1 MSEHRLDCDTPDAG
15 SIPFPE
21 ASAGSDR
28 QHLAVAPDGTQYA
41 VPSGMHERLR
51 RTVATAIDDPRSR
64 VAEGV
69 TGREHSSDPDPKV
82 ALALAGWTLL
92 QTDGMTDRLYV
103 DTPDGVDR
111 TAVVHRF
118 ATTHEIGRVTAAFHP
133 SGRVV
138 RTTDTTAVFADVS

>member
-1 MSEHRLDCDTPDAG
+1 MSDYSTECNAPTGG

-21 ASAGSDR
+21 ASAGTDR
-28 QHLAVAPDGTQYA
+28 QHLAVAPDGARYA

-51 RTVATAIDDPRSR
+51 RTVATAADDPRTGAGKRVTDGPSR
-64 VAEGV
+64 E
-69 TGREHSSDPDPKV
+69 PDPKV

-103 DTPDGVDR
+103 DTPDSVDR

-138 RTTDTTAVFADVS
+138 QTTDTAAVFADVP